1 VRFVDFLKTTV
12 MLSAGAATALA
23 TATVL
28 AVASS
33 TAGASSQERLLAV
46 AVGWWVL
53 AALIGLRL
61 GRRAETNPP
70 IARLLAG
77 ARAST
82 ALPEH
87 HPGAILLNRLWPL
100 LVFTLIAGGLAFL
113 APQIPGIAVGF
124 AIIWALVWRR
134 QHSAVAAIEE
144 RDGVCFY
151 VMRTSPFQPIALQR
165 TPGFRALR
173 PEPTNGSVT

>member
-23 TATVL
+23 TVTVL
-28 AVASS
+28 AVAGSAMS
-33 TAGASSQERLLAV
+33 ASSQERLLAV
-46 AVGWWVL
+46 AVGWWIL

-61 GRRAETNPP
+61 GRRAETSPP

-77 ARAST
+77 ARSSAV
-82 ALPEH
+82 LPEL

-100 LVFTLIAGGLAFL
+100 LLFTLIAGGLAFL

-124 AIIWALVWRR
+124 AIIWALAWRR
-134 QHSAVAAIEE
+134 QHAAVAAIEE
-144 RDGVCFY
+144 RDGIGFHVI
-151 VMRTSPFQPIALQR
+151 RTSPFQPIALQR
-165 TPGFRALR
+165 TPGFKALR
-173 PEPTNGSVT
+173 PQRTNGAVT

>member
-1 VRFVDFLKTTV
+1 VRFVEFLKTTV
-12 MLSAGAATALA
+12 LLSAGAATALA
-23 TATVL
+23 TVTVL
-28 AVASS
+28 AVAGSQTGTS
-33 TAGASSQERLLAV
+33 AQERLV
-46 AVGWWVL
+46 AAALGWWIL

-77 ARAST
+77 ARSST

-87 HPGAILLNRLWPL
+87 QPGTILLNRLWPL
-100 LVFTLIAGGLAFL
+100 LLFTLIAGGLAFL

-124 AIIWALVWRR
+124 AIIWALAWRR
-134 QHSAVAAIEE
+134 QHAAVTAIEE

-151 VMRTSPFQPIALQR
+151 VMRTSPLQPIALQR

>member
-1 VRFVDFLKTTV
+1 MRFVDFLKTTV
-12 MLSAGAATALA
+12 MLSAGAATALG
-23 TATVL
+23 TVTVL
-28 AVASS
+28 AVAGSNM
-33 TAGASSQERLLAV
+33 GASSQERLIAV
-46 AVGWWVL
+46 AAGWWIL

-61 GRRAETNPP
+61 GRRAETSPP

-77 ARAST
+77 SRAST
-82 ALPEH
+82 ALPEL

-124 AIIWALVWRR
+124 AIIWALAWRR
-134 QHSAVAAIEE
+134 QHAAVAAIEE

-151 VMRTSPFQPIALQR
+151 ILHTSPFQPIALQR
-165 TPGFRALR
+165 TPGFKALR
-173 PEPTNGSVT
+173 PERTNGAVT